1 MLREIAEYLRGLAD
15 GMQLAANDDNTS
27 KLLKAVIECIGEI
40 ADAVDDNTDEI
51 DTINDDIED
60 IFETMDVYDEV
71 LFDDD
76 DDDDDDDFHFCSDD
90 CDDCD
95 GDCDEC
101 DCDCDSS
108 IVCDECGTEIELDE
122 LLKCPK
128 CHKPIFG
135 DDEED

>member
-1 MLREIAEYLRGLAD
+1 MLREKAEYLRGLAD
-15 GMQLAANDDNTS
+15 GMQLDASGDKNA
-27 KLLKAVIECIGEI
+27 KLLRAIIDCIAEI

-51 DTINDDIED
+51 DTIGEDIEE

-76 DDDDDDDFHFCSDD
+76 DFDFCD
-90 CDDCD
+90 CDDCE

-101 DCDCDSS
+101 DCGCESS

-135 DDEED
+135 EDDGDED